1 MSAPAQ
7 KSKQTSR
14 WGSLLQGAVAG
25 IESRLDTI
33 LAEDDQA
40 SARSRTADEAA
51 KQAAAEKAATEK
63 AAAEKARLQ
72 QEQGKQDGIG
82 ILSHWRSGAPELG

>member
-1 MSAPAQ
+1 MNAPAQ
-7 KSKQTSR
+7 KPKQTSR

-40 SARSRTADEAA
+40 SARSRAADEAA

-63 AAAEKARLQ
+63 ARLQ
-72 QEQGKQDGIG
+72 QEQGRQDGIG
-82 ILSHWRSGAPELG
+82 ILLHWCSGAPELG

>member
-7 KSKQTSR
+7 KPKQTSR

-40 SARSRTADEAA
+40 SARSRAVDEAA
-51 KQAAAEKAATEK
+51 KQAAAEK

-72 QEQGKQDGIG
+72 QEQGRQD
-82 ILSHWRSGAPELG
+82 

>member
-1 MSAPAQ
+1 MTAPTQ
-7 KSKQTSR
+7 KPKQALR

-40 SARSRTADEAA
+40 SARSRAADEAA
-51 KQAAAEKAATEK
+51 KQAAAEKA
-63 AAAEKARLQ
+63 RLQ
-72 QEQGKQDGIG
+72 QEQGRQDGIG
-82 ILSHWRSGAPELG
+82 ILLHWCSGAPELG

>member
-7 KSKQTSR
+7 KPKQTSR

-40 SARSRTADEAA
+40 SARSRAVDEAA
-51 KQAAAEKAATEK
+51 KQAAAEK

-72 QEQGKQDGIG
+72 QEQGRQDEIG
-82 ILSHWRSGAPELG
+82 ILSHWCSGAPELG

>member
-1 MSAPAQ
+1 MTAPAQ
-7 KSKQTSR
+7 KPKQASR

-40 SARSRTADEAA
+40 SARGRAAEEAA
-51 KQAAAEKAATEK
+51 KQAAAEK

-72 QEQGKQDGIG
+72 QEQGRQDVIG
-82 ILSHWRSGAPELG
+82 ILLHWCSRAPELG

>member
-1 MSAPAQ
+1 MTAPAQ
-7 KSKQTSR
+7 KPKQALR

-40 SARSRTADEAA
+40 SARSRTADETA
-51 KQAAAEKAATEK
+51 KQAAAEK

-72 QEQGKQDGIG
+72 QEQGRQDGIG
-82 ILSHWRSGAPELG
+82 ILLHWCSGAPELG

>member
-7 KSKQTSR
+7 KPKQTSR

-40 SARSRTADEAA
+40 SARSRATDEAA
-51 KQAAAEKAATEK
+51 KQATTEK

-72 QEQGKQDGIG
+72 QEQGRQDGIG
-82 ILSHWRSGAPELG
+82 ILSH

>member
-40 SARSRTADEAA
+40 SARSRAADEAA
-51 KQAAAEKAATEK
+51 KQATAEK

-72 QEQGKQDGIG
+72 QEQGRQDGIG